1 MSGFILGNSI
11 LIAILAALIAI
22 GLVSI
27 FSDDDSQN
35 REDKKA

>member
-11 LIAILAALIAI
+11 LIAIMAVLIAI

-27 FSDDDSQN
+27 FSDEENQNKDD
-35 REDKKA
+35 RKA